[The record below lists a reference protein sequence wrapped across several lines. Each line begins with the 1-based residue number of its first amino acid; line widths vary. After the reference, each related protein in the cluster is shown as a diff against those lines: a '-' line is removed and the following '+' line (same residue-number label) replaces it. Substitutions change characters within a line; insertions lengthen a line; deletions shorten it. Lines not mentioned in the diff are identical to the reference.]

1 MTSSVSWK
9 TAECILTMSDIGIPT
24 RVNDAVRL
32 TEARSTPRFVGFL
45 SESEAAE
52 AKAAV
57 KGSKHCFFGGYD
69 GALRTVLGI
78 LPDWCDEENVPFPI
92 TAFTLSFRESAK
104 LSHRDFLGSLMSLG
118 ITRRSVGDIL
128 VGQGKAVLFLLNDVA
143 DFVKTQLGKVGGE
156 GVILTE
162 GLPDELP
169 ENGRTEDCSRTV
181 SSDRLLY
188 RRHCCF
194 ICIEK
199 GNVSV
204 NSLCEQRITHGVKAD
219 DRISVRGFGRYIVGD
234 MSGRSKKGRI
244 ILNYKKYV

>member
-1 MTSSVSWK
+1 
-9 TAECILTMSDIGIPT
+9 MSDIGIPT

-181 SSDRLLY
+181 SSDRLD
-188 RRHCCF
+188 CIISA
-194 ICIEK
+194 ICGVSRSMAAEMIEK

-204 NSLCEQRITHGVKAD
+204 NSLCEQRITHGVKTD